1 MTLSSGSISQNRSLM
16 DLDVELPAIAL
27 GDADAFARWLARAE
41 RPLRQSLRR
50 FAAAVDTEAVMQETL
65 LRVWIVARRCRPDG
79 RPNSLLRLGLRIARN
94 LAIGEIRRTRSG
106 PIDDDIDPPDP
117 PAPEPTLPDPALRKR
132 IEECLEKLPRKPAA
146 ALAARIESAGAE
158 PDRLLADRLGMR
170 PNTFLQNITRA
181 RRLLT
186 GCLQRLGIEIA

>member
-1 MTLSSGSISQNRSLM
+1 M

-27 GDADAFARWLARAE
+27 GDADAFARWLAGAE

-50 FAAAVDTEAVMQETL
+50 FAAAVDTEAVMQEAL
-65 LRVWIVARRCRPDG
+65 LRVWVVARRCRPDG
-79 RPNSLLRLGLRIARN
+79 KPNSLLRLGLRIARN
-94 LAIGEIRRTRSG
+94 LALGEIRRTRSA
-106 PIDDDIDPPDP
+106 PIDDGAVDPPDP
-117 PAPEPTLPDPALRKR
+117 PAPEPALPDPALRRR

-158 PDRLLADRLGMR
+158 PDRRLADRLGMR
-170 PNTFLQNITRA
+170 LNTFLQNITRA
-181 RRLLT
+181 RRLLA

>member
-50 FAAAVDTEAVMQETL
+50 FAAAVDTEA
-65 LRVWIVARRCRPDG
+65 ADG